1 MQFLDPFKTHPLSS
15 VTINTLY
22 SLPMA
27 PINTAFNNLYIA
39 LIAEVSTALKTENLL
54 TNEIETIWRSQKDFF
69 IMS

>member
-1 MQFLDPFKTHPLSS
+1 
-15 VTINTLY
+15 
-22 SLPMA
+22 MA